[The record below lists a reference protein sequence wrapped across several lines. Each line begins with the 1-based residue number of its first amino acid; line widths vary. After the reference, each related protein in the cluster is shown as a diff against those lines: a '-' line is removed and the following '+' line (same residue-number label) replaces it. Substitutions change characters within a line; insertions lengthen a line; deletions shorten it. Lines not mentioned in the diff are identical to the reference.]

1 MDHGGKILFIILIV
15 DKVRKLKIGQFLV
28 LFTERI
34 KKEFGILVNGPG
46 NANERSSFQKLTYI
60 PFNGEVHEYLTI

>member
-1 MDHGGKILFIILIV
+1 MDHGAKICFKILTV

-28 LFTERI
+28 LFTVRI
-34 KKEFGILVNGPG
+34 KLEFGILVNGPG

-60 PFNGEVHEYLTI
+60 PLKGEVHGHLTI